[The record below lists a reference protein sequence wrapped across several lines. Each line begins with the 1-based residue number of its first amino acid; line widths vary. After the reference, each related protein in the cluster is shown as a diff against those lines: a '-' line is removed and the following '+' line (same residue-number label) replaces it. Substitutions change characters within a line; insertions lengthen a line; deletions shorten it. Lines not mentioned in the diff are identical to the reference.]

1 MPTID
6 DVARACRVSKA
17 TVSKALDQRPGPREV
32 SAATRARIIATAT
45 ALGYEPAW
53 RLRQRARRRS
63 GNIGLVYAA
72 RSPVQSGVYDGF
84 AHAVADALAAD
95 DRRLF
100 FVPLSED
107 STQWHRALTDQ
118 RIDGCLVIDPA
129 PAAVDRLLA
138 IAGVPTVLIN
148 QVSSLG
154 IPQVR
159 ADDARAIHMLV
170 AHCQDLG
177 HRRLAYVMRPRL
189 GHPSEQARQDA
200 FRAAAPQGSPLWI
213 EELAGIPVRCRGA
226 DAPTAL
232 IAYNAHDGIDIVR
245 LLTASGLQVPRDI
258 TLVAC
263 DDTLEARLVQPALTV
278 VDTPMLAM
286 GVRAAEIVEE
296 LIEGRRQPGPD
307 IIVLAGQLHIRGSS
321 APPPMAISARR
332 GKAPPKAPM
341 RAKAKQRRKPRRA
354 HG

>member
-1 MPTID
+1 VPTID
-6 DVARACRVSKA
+6 DVARACRVSKG
-17 TVSKALDQRPGPREV
+17 TVSKALDQRPGRREV
-32 SAATRARIIATAT
+32 SAATRARIIAVAT
-45 ALGYEPAW
+45 DLGYEPAW

-72 RSPVQSGVYDGF
+72 RSPVQTGVYDGF
-84 AHAVADALAAD
+84 AHAVADALAQD
-95 DRRLF
+95 DRRLL
-100 FVPLSED
+100 FVPLGAD

-129 PAAVDRLLA
+129 PAEVNRLLA

-159 ADDARAIHMLV
+159 ADDARAIQLLV
-170 AHCQDLG
+170 AHCQALG
-177 HRRLAYVMRPRL
+177 HRRIAYVMRPRL
-189 GHPSEQARQDA
+189 GHPSEQERQAA
-200 FRAAAPQGSPLWI
+200 FRTAAPRGSPLWI
-213 EELAGIPVRCRGA
+213 EELAGIPGRCRGA

-232 IAYNAHDGIDIVR
+232 IAYNAHDGIDLLR
-245 LLTASGLQVPRDI
+245 LLTASGVRVPQDM

-278 VDTPMLAM
+278 VDTPILAM
-286 GVRAAEIVEE
+286 GVRAAEIVED

-307 IIVLAGQLHIRGSS
+307 IIVLAGQLHIRESS
-321 APPPMAISARR
+321 GPPPVKKSVRPR
-332 GKAPPKAPM
+332 TKKKAAP
-341 RAKAKQRRKPRRA
+341 RHA
-354 HG
+354 